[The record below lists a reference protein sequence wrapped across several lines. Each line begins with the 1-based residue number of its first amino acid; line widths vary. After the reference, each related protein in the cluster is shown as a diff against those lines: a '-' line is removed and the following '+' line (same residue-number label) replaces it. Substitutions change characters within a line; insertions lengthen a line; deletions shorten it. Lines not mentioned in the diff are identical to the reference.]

1 MTVDPAVEQSADPA
15 ADAAADPQTAKP
27 LSVADLLAIEV
38 HPWAVSEALRT
49 VIDPELG
56 VNIVDLGLVYDA
68 EVVDGRAHVLITTTT
83 PACPLGPY
91 LSDTIRWA
99 LLGLDGVLDVEI
111 DVTYEPLWSPE
122 RMTDLAKEQL
132 GWWG

>member
-1 MTVDPAVEQSADPA
+1 M
-15 ADAAADPQTAKP
+15 
-27 LSVADLLAIEV
+27 SVADLLRLEV
-38 HPWAVSEALRT
+38 DQESLTAALRE

-68 EVVDGRAHVLITTTT
+68 RVTDGVAHILITTTT

-91 LSDTIRWA
+91 LTDAIRWS
-99 LLGLDGVLDVEI
+99 LLRLDGILDVDI
-111 DVTYEPLWSPE
+111 DVTYDPLWSPD

-132 GWWG
+132 GWRR